1 MDVSRFKNIRTLQD
15 IKLEKARLRY
25 EMLLAENR
33 LLDDL
38 RVFQGIFTAP
48 ALLNRATELFSY
60 TRRAYQGVQHAIG
73 WLFRKKQDPE
83 TGS

>member
-25 EMLLAENR
+25 EMLVAENR

-38 RVFQGIFTAP
+38 RVIQGVFTAP
-48 ALLNRATELFSY
+48 ALISRATELFSY
-60 TRRAYQGVQHAIG
+60 ARRAYHGVQKAMG
-73 WLFRKKQDPE
+73 WLFRKKRDPQ